1 MNLRSK
7 VKVEY
12 FNNDVDT
19 TQLNVN
25 QVSFGIMMVQ
35 VQDRLVQKIL
45 KFLLDLVDYT
55 QPQINLKMKVLY
67 HPYVL

>member
-1 MNLRSK
+1 MATRLEYIWFEGNSELRSK

-25 QVSFGIMMVQ
+25 QVSLWNYDGSSTGQ
-35 VQDRLVQKIL
+35 AKGD
-45 KFLLDLVDYT
+45 DSE
-55 QPQINLKMKVLY
+55 VLIK
-67 HPYVL
+67 PL